1 MASSIHRPALVTAKI
16 GFGLLA
22 FSSIVSEIAT
32 VVERGTWVPDQF
44 FAYFTIETNILVVL
58 SLLISAVATAAN
70 AQGARINAFRAAVA
84 VYILI
89 VGIGFAVLL
98 SGLTDVAFTAVPWNN
113 IVLHYV
119 MPVVMLFDILIDR
132 PKKRIRFGTA
142 LIWLIFPAG
151 YAALS
156 IVRGNADGWYPYP
169 FLNPTNQGYGPVV
182 ITIIGL
188 VVLGVALTWL
198 VTLLSRWSAKSR

>member
-1 MASSIHRPALVTAKI
+1 MASSIHRPALVTAKV

-22 FSSIVSEIAT
+22 FASIVSEIAT
-32 VVERGTWVPDQF
+32 ISERGTWAPENF

-70 AQGARINAFRAAVA
+70 AQGAGINAFRAAVA

-89 VGIGFAVLL
+89 VGIGFSLLL

-113 IVLHYV
+113 LVLHYA
-119 MPVVMLFDILIDR
+119 MPAVMLLDILIDR

-151 YAALS
+151 YAAFSL
-156 IVRGNADGWYPYP
+156 VRGNLTGWYPYP
-169 FLNPTNQGYGPVV
+169 FLNPANGGYAPVAL
-182 ITIIGL
+182 TIIGL

-198 VTLLSRWSAKSR
+198 VTLLSRSSGKSR